1 MKISVFAW
9 TDDSNP
15 PTKQL
20 RVHRISSRSE
30 EGERGS
36 DDYREEMDQVVRT
49 KTRIVAKQQIRAGS
63 RADYDGEKRRKEAD
77 AQRKRD
83 EADYQDQRD
92 LQKP

>member
-36 DDYREEMDQVVRT
+36 DDYREEMDQVIRT
-49 KTRIVAKQQIRAGS
+49 EDGIVAKQQIRAGS
-63 RADYDGEKRRKEAD
+63 RANDDGEKRRKEPN

-92 LQKP
+92 L